1 MLDLSHSLRVDR
13 CRRFSHTFPLETFLW
28 FDKFQ
33 QISIKQKPIIFIII
47 TLLLDF
53 IITIFFFHS
62 KMVPSFLINN
72 QKSLRRVQNVC
83 TILNNSRNSMMP
95 LSGIGRLLLIPF
107 MSDVGNQGESCEKY
121 SNIWL
126 LLNSMSADF
135 TMRTVTQT

>member
-1 MLDLSHSLRVDR
+1 MVSFV
-13 CRRFSHTFPLETFLW
+13 FN
-28 FDKFQ
+28 Q
-33 QISIKQKPIIFIII
+33 QPK
-47 TLLLDF
+47 
-53 IITIFFFHS
+53 
-62 KMVPSFLINN
+62 
-72 QKSLRRVQNVC
+72 KSQGVQNVC

-126 LLNSMSADF
+126 LRNSMSADF